1 MKASTKSQS
10 MVLVIHVGAFS
21 SIWHRME
28 ISPDFLIW
36 IFFTFPGKLGGFH
49 CSTSFFGSH
58 HNCSIKMKSGLIAG
72 QSSKCWISSSIR
84 NHSVAYEMVQG
95 TPSGWKMSPCL
106 SSGRRLDYSQR
117 IISLFRFQSSSY
129 HFSFSI
135 AFDATPRLYVSN
147 IKF

>member
-1 MKASTKSQS
+1 M
-10 MVLVIHVGAFS
+10 LVPLARYGIEWKYLQIFSFGFFSHSLGNWVVFIGALLS
-21 SIWHRME
+21 SV
-28 ISPDFLIW
+28 P
-36 IFFTFPGKLGGFH
+36 T
-49 CSTSFFGSH
+49 T
-58 HNCSIKMKSGLIAG
+58 IKMKSGLIAG